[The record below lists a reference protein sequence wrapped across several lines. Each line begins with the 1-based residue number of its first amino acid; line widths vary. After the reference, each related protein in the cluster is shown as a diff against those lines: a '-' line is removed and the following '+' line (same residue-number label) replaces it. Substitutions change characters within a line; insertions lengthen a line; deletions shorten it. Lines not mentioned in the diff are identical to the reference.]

1 MEIEIEV
8 SIKVPPE
15 QAEQWETIL
24 TGLCNDELGA
34 TLQTRMSV
42 FGELVDQCLE
52 SMLEEWPMEYFM
64 GQYLNRNG
72 NTFTIGFLTASD
84 GDDFADALEN
94 LFKLCGV
101 HSVALDVR
109 YDDE

>member
-1 MEIEIEV
+1 MEIEIEAT
-8 SIKVPPE
+8 IEVPPE

-24 TGLCNDELGA
+24 TGLCNDDLGA
-34 TLQTRMSV
+34 TFQNRMAV
-42 FGELVDQCLE
+42 FGEAVDQHLE
-52 SMLEEWPMEYFM
+52 SMLEEWPMEYFV
-64 GQYLNRNG
+64 GQHLNRSG

-101 HSVALDVR
+101 QSVALDVR